1 MKWRKTMLHVKFYP
15 ETSTTNVGVSN
26 FDNQLGAPNF
36 DTLYLKR
43 SSGLECRCIVKVK
56 CIREAE

>member
-1 MKWRKTMLHVKFYP
+1 MQWEAGTAVRGKCKAVTI
-15 ETSTTNVGVSN
+15 NVGASN
-26 FDNQLGAPNF
+26 FDNHLGAPNF